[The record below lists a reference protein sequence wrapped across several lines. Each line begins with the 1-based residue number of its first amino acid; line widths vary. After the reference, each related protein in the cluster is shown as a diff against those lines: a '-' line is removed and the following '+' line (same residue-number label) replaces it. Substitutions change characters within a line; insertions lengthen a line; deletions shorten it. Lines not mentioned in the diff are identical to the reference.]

1 MIRYVMSISTCT
13 HISHPSP
20 SIRLLILKREDLSFS
35 YWNVILEGVCT
46 CTHRRLQGRAFTGN
60 ARPEVLSSAILSSE
74 INVI

>member
-35 YWNVILEGVCT
+35 YWNVILEGMCT
-46 CTHRRLQGRAFTGN
+46 CTLYISKKYIIIYN
-60 ARPEVLSSAILSSE
+60 YI
-74 INVI
+74 